1 MNNELL
7 LFVSNSVTALVSWF
21 ASRRRQQVDIE
32 NQVLKN
38 LEISIGLYKEVIDDL
53 KVEIGQLK
61 KRIVELEGKIDKLHE
76 ENKRLKANL

>member
-7 LFVSNSVTALVSWF
+7 LIVSNSITAVASWF

-38 LEISIGLYKEVIDDL
+38 LEISVGLYKQVIDDL
-53 KVEIGQLK
+53 KIEIGQLK
-61 KRIVELEGKIDKLHE
+61 RRIVELEVKIDKLHE
-76 ENKRLKANL
+76 ENKRLKAGL